1 MLKMITF
8 KKIKVCLLL
17 FFIFVNIFYI
27 APSFSYSL
35 REDLFK
41 NALDLSSVGE
51 FNLALKE
58 WNRYL
63 DSYPDDAAGLS
74 NRGNV
79 RLVLG
84 DLEGSIDDQNKAISL
99 NPGEI
104 DPYINRG
111 IAEEALG
118 LWSQAEKDYLFVIS
132 QDGRNFSALYNLANV
147 EGSTS
152 QWEKARELFSKAAL
166 YNPGFAMARSSMALA
181 DLQLGN
187 IDESEKELKKLIRR
201 YPTFADARAA
211 LTALNWSKG
220 ESGQAESNWI
230 SVTELDPRYSDEDW
244 LINVRRWPPKPTRD
258 LMNFI
263 ELK

>member
-1 MLKMITF
+1 MKTF
-8 KKIKVCLLL
+8 RKIKVCFLLI
-17 FFIFVNIFYI
+17 FVFVNIFYV
-27 APSFSYSL
+27 APCYSLSL

-41 NALDLSSVGE
+41 NALDLSSSGK
-51 FNLALKE
+51 FDLALQK
-58 WNRYL
+58 WNLYL
-63 DSYPDDAAGLS
+63 DSYPNDAAGLS

-79 RLVLG
+79 RLVIG
-84 DLEGSIDDQNKAISL
+84 DVKGSIDDQNKAISL
-99 NPGEI
+99 NPSEI

-118 LWSQAEKDYLFVIS
+118 QWSQAKKDYMFVIS
-132 QDGRNFSALYNLANV
+132 QDSQNFSALYNLANV

-152 QWEKARELFSKAAL
+152 QWKKARDLFSKAAK

-211 LTALNWSKG
+211 LTALSWSKG
-220 ESGQAESNWI
+220 ESGKAESNWI
-230 SVTELDPRYSDEDW
+230 AVTELDPRYSDEEW
-244 LINVRRWPPKPTRD
+244 LKKIRRWPPKPTED

-263 ELK
+263 DLK

>member
-1 MLKMITF
+1 MITF
-8 KKIKVCLLL
+8 KKVKVCFLL
-17 FFIFVNIFYI
+17 FIIFVNIFYI
-27 APSFSYSL
+27 APSFSFSL

-41 NALDLSSVGE
+41 NALDLSSAGK

-58 WNRYL
+58 WNHYL
-63 DSYPDDAAGLS
+63 NSYPNDAAGLS

-79 RLVLG
+79 RLVIG
-84 DLEGSIDDQNKAISL
+84 DLEGSIDDQNEAISL
-99 NPGEI
+99 NPDEI

-111 IAEEALG
+111 IAEETLG
-118 LWSQAEKDYLFVIS
+118 LWSQAKKDYMFVLAK
-132 QDGRNFSALYNLANV
+132 DRENFSALYNLANV

-152 QWEKARELFSKAAL
+152 QWKEARDLFSKAAH

-181 DLQLGN
+181 DYQLGS

-220 ESGQAESNWI
+220 ESGKAESNWI
-230 SVTELDPRYSDEDW
+230 AVTELDPRYGDEEW
-244 LINVRRWPPKPTRD
+244 LKTIRRWPPQPIKD
-258 LMNFI
+258 LMHFI
-263 ELK
+263 DLK

>member
-1 MLKMITF
+1 MITF
-8 KKIKVCLLL
+8 KKVNI
-17 FFIFVNIFYI
+17 FFVLIFVFVNIFCI
-27 APSFSYSL
+27 EPCFSLST

-41 NALDLSSVGE
+41 NALDLSSSGK
-51 FNLALKE
+51 FNLALQE

-63 DSYPDDAAGLS
+63 NAYPDDAAGLS

-79 RLVLG
+79 RLVIG
-84 DLEGSIDDQNKAISL
+84 DVEGSIDDQNKAINL
-99 NPGEI
+99 DPDEI

-118 LWSQAEKDYLFVIS
+118 LWSQAKKDYLFVIS
-132 QDGRNFSALYNLANV
+132 RDSENFSAIYNLANV

-152 QWEKARELFSKAAL
+152 QWLKARDLFSKAAF

-181 DLQLGN
+181 DYQLGN

-211 LTALNWSKG
+211 LTALNWSNFQ
-220 ESGQAESNWI
+220 SGKAESNWMA
-230 SVTELDPRYSDEDW
+230 VTELDPRYSDEEW
-244 LINVRRWPPKPTRD
+244 LTKVRRWPPKPTRD

-263 ELK
+263 DLK

>member
-1 MLKMITF
+1 MITF
-8 KKIKVCLLL
+8 KKVKVCFLLT
-17 FFIFVNIFYI
+17 FVFLNIFYI
-27 APSFSYSL
+27 APCHSLPL

-41 NALDLSSVGE
+41 NALDLSSSGK
-51 FNLALKE
+51 FNLALQE
-58 WNRYL
+58 WNQYL
-63 DSYPDDAAGLS
+63 DYFPNDAAGLS

-79 RLVLG
+79 KLVIG
-84 DLEGSIDDQNKAISL
+84 DVKGSINDQNKAISL
-99 NPGEI
+99 DPNEI

-118 LWSQAEKDYLFVIS
+118 LWSEAKKDYMFVIS
-132 QDGRNFSALYNLANV
+132 KDSKNFSALYNLANV
-147 EGSTS
+147 EGSTFH
-152 QWEKARELFSKAAL
+152 WAKARDLFSKAAL

-181 DLQLGN
+181 DFQLGN

-220 ESGQAESNWI
+220 EYGKAESNWI
-230 SVTELDPRYSDEDW
+230 AVTELDSRYSDEEW
-244 LINVRRWPPKPTRD
+244 LKTIRRWPPQPIRY

-263 ELK
+263 DLK

>member
-1 MLKMITF
+1 MITF
-8 KKIKVCLLL
+8 KKIKVCFLLI
-17 FFIFVNIFYI
+17 FVFVNIFYI
-27 APSFSYSL
+27 APCYSL
-35 REDLFK
+35 SSREDLFK
-41 NALDLSSVGE
+41 NALELSSGGK
-51 FNLALKE
+51 FDLALRE
-58 WNRYL
+58 WNSYL

-84 DLEGSIDDQNKAISL
+84 DVEGSIDDQNKAISL
-99 NPGEI
+99 NPSEI

-118 LWSQAEKDYLFVIS
+118 LWSQAKKDYIFVIS
-132 QDGRNFSALYNLANV
+132 QDSKNFSALYNLANV

-152 QWEKARELFSKAAL
+152 QWEKARDLFAKAAL
-166 YNPGFAMARSSMALA
+166 DNPGFAMARSSKALA
-181 DLQLGN
+181 DFQLGN

-211 LTALNWSKG
+211 LTALYWSKG
-220 ESGQAESNWI
+220 ESGKAESNWI
-230 SVTELDPRYSDEDW
+230 AVIELDTRYSDVEW
-244 LINVRRWPPKPTRD
+244 LKKIRRWPPNPIKD

-263 ELK
+263 DLK

>member
-1 MLKMITF
+1 MITF
-8 KKIKVCLLL
+8 KKVKVCFLL
-17 FFIFVNIFYI
+17 FFVFVNILYI
-27 APSFSYSL
+27 GPCYSFPL
-35 REDLFK
+35 REDLFN
-41 NALDLSSVGE
+41 NALNLSSGGK
-51 FNLALKE
+51 FNLALQE

-79 RLVLG
+79 RLVIG
-84 DLEGSIDDQNKAISL
+84 DIEGSIDDQNKAITL
-99 NPGEI
+99 NPSEI

-118 LWSQAEKDYLFVIS
+118 LWLQAKKDYMFVIS
-132 QDGRNFSALYNLANV
+132 QDNKNFSALYNLANV

-152 QWEKARELFSKAAL
+152 QWEKARDLFSKAAS

-181 DLQLGN
+181 DFQLGN
-187 IDESEKELKKLIRR
+187 IDESEEELKKLIRR

-220 ESGQAESNWI
+220 ESGKAESNWI
-230 SVTELDPRYSDEDW
+230 SVTELDPRYSDEEW

-263 ELK
+263 DLK

>member
-1 MLKMITF
+1 MKIF
-8 KKIKVCLLL
+8 KKIKIYFLLI
-17 FFIFVNIFYI
+17 FIFVNIVYI
-27 APSFSYSL
+27 SPSYSSSL

-41 NALDLSSVGE
+41 NALALSSGGK
-51 FNLALKE
+51 FNLALQE

-63 DSYPDDAAGLS
+63 DSYPDDPLGLS

-79 RLVLG
+79 RLVMG
-84 DLEGSIDDQNKAISL
+84 DVEGSIEDQNKAISI
-99 NPGEI
+99 NPSET

-118 LWSQAEKDYLFVIS
+118 LWTQAKKDYMFVIA
-132 QDGRNFSALYNLANV
+132 QDSKNFSALYNLANV

-152 QWEKARELFSKAAL
+152 HWEKARDLFSKAAFN
-166 YNPGFAMARSSMALA
+166 NPGFAMARSSMALA

-220 ESGQAESNWI
+220 EFGKAESNWI
-230 SVTELDPRYSDEDW
+230 AVTELDPRYSDEEW
-244 LINVRRWPPKPTRD
+244 LIKVRRWPPKPTKD
-258 LMNFI
+258 LMDFI
-263 ELK
+263 GLK

>member
-1 MLKMITF
+1 MKKMITF
-8 KKIKVCLLL
+8 KKVNVCFLI
-17 FFIFVNIFYI
+17 IFVFLNIFI
-27 APSFSYSL
+27 APCYSLSL

-41 NALDLSSVGE
+41 NALDLSSSGK
-51 FNLALKE
+51 FNLALQE
-58 WNRYL
+58 WNQYL

-79 RLVLG
+79 RLVMG
-84 DLEGSIDDQNKAISL
+84 DPKGSIEDQNKAISL
-99 NPGEI
+99 NSSEI

-118 LWSQAEKDYLFVIS
+118 LWLKAKKDYMFVIS
-132 QDGRNFSALYNLANV
+132 KDSRNVSALYNLANV

-181 DLQLGN
+181 DFQLGN
-187 IDESEKELKKLIRR
+187 LDESEIELKKLIRR
-201 YPTFADARAA
+201 YPTFVDARAA

-220 ESGQAESNWI
+220 EIGKAESNWI
-230 SVTELDPRYSDEDW
+230 SVTELDPIYSDEEW
-244 LINVRRWPPKPTRD
+244 LRKIRRWPPKPIKD

-263 ELK
+263 DLK

>member
-1 MLKMITF
+1 MITF
-8 KKIKVCLLL
+8 KKVKICFLL
-17 FFIFVNIFYI
+17 IFVVVNIFYI
-27 APSFSYSL
+27 SPCFSLSL

-41 NALDLSSVGE
+41 YALDLSSGGN
-51 FNLALKE
+51 FNLALQQ
-58 WNRYL
+58 WDSYL

-79 RLVLG
+79 KLVIG
-84 DLEGSIDDQNKAISL
+84 DIEGSIDDQNKAISL
-99 NPGEI
+99 NPSEI

-118 LWSQAEKDYLFVIS
+118 LWSQAKKDYLFVIS
-132 QDGRNFSALYNLANV
+132 QDTKNFSALYNLANV

-152 QWEKARELFSKAAL
+152 QWEKARDLFSEAAS

-181 DLQLGN
+181 DFQLGK

-220 ESGQAESNWI
+220 EFGNAESNWI
-230 SVTELDPRYSDEDW
+230 AVTELDPRYSDEDW
-244 LINVRRWPPKPTRD
+244 LIKVRRWPPKPTRD

-263 ELK
+263 DLK